1 MAKRILVPLDRTPPP
16 AELLDLV
23 NDAARGGGAVVRLL
37 HVAPIADNVVGV
49 DGRVMAYANQESAR
63 LEAEAM
69 ARLRIVELHFGGV
82 PTESV
87 VRFGNTADEIVA
99 EAEQFGADLIAM
111 PARGRSGVSRLIF
124 GTVAEQVARRAPMSV
139 VLVRRSMPAW

>member
-23 NDAARGGGAVVRLL
+23 NDAARGGGA
-37 HVAPIADNVVGV
+37 